1 MFQLHLTLGFPRA
14 PLTLEFPPE
23 CSPRSSL
30 SCRRFESPAR
40 RCREVFDLG
49 NAECG
54 SLPRQ
59 RDQRSSDFPQGAEG
73 LLPGTAALPEE
84 DTAEGAK
91 AHFPMIN
98 AS

>member
-1 MFQLHLTLGFPRA
+1 MFQLHLTMGFPRA
-14 PLTLEFPPE
+14 PLTLEFLL
-23 CSPRSSL
+23 SSW
-30 SCRRFESPAR
+30 SCRRSEPRAR

-59 RDQRSSDFPQGAEG
+59 RDRGSSELPQGAEG
-73 LLPGTAALPEE
+73 LLPGAAALPDE

-91 AHFPMIN
+91 AHFPVIN
-98 AS
+98 SS